1 LWIEAAKPNITDS
14 VRSVESRIVEFQQN
28 KSSALES
35 PAVMELVSLVS
46 SKQISRVIQADQS
59 SSKLKCQLSLHS
71 FDKK

>member
-1 LWIEAAKPNITDS
+1 MPSITNS
-14 VRSVESRIVEFQQN
+14 VRSVVSRIVEFQQN

-35 PAVMELVSLVS
+35 PAVTELVSLVS

-59 SSKLKCQLSLHS
+59 SSRLMSQLSLHS